1 MGCKDC
7 KEGVVMYISFLIQY
21 SLLELRKTLEKRIS
35 RSPEARMFDTEA
47 VDLYASVFL
56 LPCVGGGHVVR

>member
-1 MGCKDC
+1 
-7 KEGVVMYISFLIQY
+7 MYISFLIQY